1 MLILRHQI
9 VTSKNLGFKGKQTA
23 HGWRR
28 AFLTNGIDVLK
39 EREVVIRRQMGHLP
53 EGSVLKAYD
62 GSELLDERYNFLVN
76 WGDLLLKNGLEI

>member
-1 MLILRHQI
+1 MPSHSLSALQPMIRLYKVI
-9 VTSKNLGFKGKQTA
+9 SE
-23 HGWRR
+23 
-28 AFLTNGIDVLK
+28 NGK
-39 EREVVIRRQMGHLP
+39 EREVEIRRQMGHLP